1 MRTDSNKNETLKGYL
16 ETLCKCYSTGRFE
29 NLFPLLADDCV
40 FESQWV
46 LTPNTGKSAVVDYFQ
61 GKGATLRKN
70 NCCPTCTIVEF
81 VGNLNTIKNA
91 EVHLNGGEAQRASL
105 GLWYPDGKLAM
116 LMCQTLNDVTNGV
129 IVDLQLDENDL
140 ISQIDLCM
148 PELFNFKHFAGPFEI
163 EDEEDICEAEYKKGL
178 SLLEGHQTE
187 DKIHRAYDIMGNLAS
202 QFDYV
207 PAIMWMGDFA
217 ENTMQNAGQAVF
229 WYKKAADMGDGNGAR
244 CYADMLMTGK
254 GVARNPQQA
263 MHYYA
268 DAADKGVPEAAFVL
282 GEFLRNSGD
291 RENAI
296 KAYKQAL
303 AGGYQPASIRL
314 QQMGV

>member
-1 MRTDSNKNETLKGYL
+1 MSEFDRDIRE
-16 ETLCKCYSTGRFE
+16 
-29 NLFPLLADDCV
+29 LLARDDIQCR
-40 FESQWV
+40 Q
-46 LTPNTGKSAVVDYFQ
+46 
-61 GKGATLRKN
+61 
-70 NCCPTCTIVEF
+70 
-81 VGNLNTIKNA
+81 
-91 EVHLNGGEAQRASL
+91 
-105 GLWYPDGKLAM
+105 
-116 LMCQTLNDVTNGV
+116 
-129 IVDLQLDENDL
+129 
-140 ISQIDLCM
+140 
-148 PELFNFKHFAGPFEI
+148 
-163 EDEEDICEAEYKKGL
+163 DICEVEYKKGL
-178 SLLEGHQTE
+178 SLLEGHPTE

-217 ENTMQNAGQAVF
+217 ESAMQNAEQAVF

-314 QQMGV
+314 QQMGVKL